1 MSMKTNRHTE
11 EKKRVQLQMP
21 VDLWEKAQIKAK
33 KEDLTVSQVIRK
45 LLAEYIQEAQ
55 GRLF

>member
-1 MSMKTNRHTE
+1 MKTNRHTE